1 MNNAI
6 ILLDPREGCVDG
18 VGALPGA
25 GPGHLELELQAKI
38 CEEFTITEKDSTKAN
53 VKLGCRCKGRR
64 GQAG

>member
-38 CEEFTITEKDSTKAN
+38 AKNSQSRRRTL
-53 VKLGCRCKGRR
+53 LG
-64 GQAG
+64 QT

>member
-38 CEEFTITEKDSTKAN
+38 REKIHN
-53 VKLGCRCKGRR
+53 HGEGLY
-64 GQAG
+64 